1 MFELVSQV
9 EQVLAKM
16 DEEQLSNAKEVSEL
30 NQQIQALRER
40 THRVD
45 DFDLLTAQKVP
56 HCRYPGQLTRLFAR
70 RTTFLLSS
78 RRREIN

>member
-1 MFELVSQV
+1 MSQV

-45 DFDLLTAQKVP
+45 DFELLTSQKVP
-56 HCRYPGQLTRLFAR
+56 HCRYSGQLTVFSPR

-78 RRREIN
+78 RRLEIN